1 MPERI
6 THDILAEI
14 VGIAADAVICMDAFQ
29 RITFFNKGAERIF
42 CYAPEEV
49 IGERLEM
56 LMPERYR
63 GNHARQ
69 VAEFGRSKVTARR
82 MGERREI
89 AGLRKN
95 GEEFP
100 AEAAISQVQ
109 QGDSV
114 IYAVVLRDVTVRKR
128 FEQRQ
133 EFLAAAGEKLAS
145 SFGSGEV
152 LHHVAD
158 LAVPALADG
167 CILENRVD
175 DGFRAGAVAH
185 ADPAVDQLL
194 RQITKSGM
202 RKPPTGHPL
211 SEILRTRKPVLW
223 QSDAAARLLENSAM
237 PAYIAGI
244 RAMTPQSALFLPLL
258 AREQL
263 IGVLSLF
270 RSARGFDGDDLAFS
284 EDLARLTALA
294 LDNSRLFDA
303 VRGSLRAQEEMVGV
317 VSHDLR
323 NPVAAIKMLSRA
335 LLDAHVRGS
344 IDTGQNLA
352 LIAEAADQM
361 DTLIRDLL
369 DVNSLDAGK
378 LRIAT
383 EPIEPSALLTEA
395 LRTLQPL
402 VMEKEIALDIQI
414 GVGLPRVLADTERI
428 QQVLSNLVGNAIKFT
443 PKGGTI
449 IIAAKSDDHNVTVS
463 VADSGSGIREEH
475 LPKVFDRYW
484 QSTRTN
490 RQGAGLGLAI
500 AKGIVE
506 GHGGRIWIESR
517 MGQGTIAQFTLPAVG
532 HAVM

>member
-42 CYAPEEV
+42 CYTPEEV

-100 AEAAISQVQ
+100 AEAAISQVH

-114 IYAVVLRDVTVRKR
+114 IYAVVLRDVTVRKK

-133 EFLAAAGEKLAS
+133 QFLAAAGEKLAS

-152 LHHVAD
+152 LHHVAE

-185 ADPAVDQLL
+185 SEPAVDELL
-194 RQITKSGM
+194 RQITRAGM
-202 RKPPTGHPL
+202 RKLPADHPL
-211 SEILRTRKPVLW
+211 SEILGTRKPVLL
-223 QSDAAARLLENSAM
+223 QSDATSRLVESSRM
-237 PAYIAGI
+237 PAYINAI
-244 RAMTPQSALFLPLL
+244 RAMSPRSALFLPLL

-270 RSARGFDGDDLAFS
+270 RSTRSFDGDDLAFS
-284 EDLARLTALA
+284 EDLARLAALA
-294 LDNSRLFDA
+294 LDNARLLDA
-303 VRGSLRAQEEMVGV
+303 VRGSLLRQEEMVGV

-335 LLDAHVRGS
+335 LLGGQQRGS
-344 IDTGQNLA
+344 LESNHNLA

-378 LRIAT
+378 LRLAT
-383 EPIEPSALLTEA
+383 EPIDASALLTEA

-402 VMEKEIALDIQI
+402 VKEKEIALDVQI
-414 GVGLPRVLADTERI
+414 GPGLPRVLADTERI

-443 PKGGTI
+443 PKGGRI
-449 IIAAKSDDHNVTVS
+449 VIGARRDDHTVTVS
-463 VADSGSGIREEH
+463 VADSGSGINEEH

-506 GHGGRIWIESR
+506 GHGGRIWIESTA
-517 MGQGTIAQFTLPAVG
+517 GEGTVAQFTIPVVG
-532 HAVM
+532 GA